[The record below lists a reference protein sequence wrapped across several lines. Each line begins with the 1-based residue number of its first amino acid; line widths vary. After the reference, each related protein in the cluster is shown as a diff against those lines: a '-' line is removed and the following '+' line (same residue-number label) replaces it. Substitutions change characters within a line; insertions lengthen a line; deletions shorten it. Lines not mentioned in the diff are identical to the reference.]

1 MNKSNAESS
10 GVRFRNWRE
19 LFPENFAFGA
29 KVPRL
34 TYPAPPCL
42 RLSLSSDGRPRR
54 DHALGARGI
63 LRRSAKG
70 EGKAAPGGG
79 GGGCRGG
86 LCGAARAFGFLSVC
100 VPLYLYMLIHK
111 CV

>member
-19 LFPENFAFGA
+19 LFPEIFALGA

-79 GGGCRGG
+79 GGGD
-86 LCGAARAFGFLSVC
+86 GAASVVRPGPSAFCLSMHLSIFIC
-100 VPLYLYMLIHK
+100 
-111 CV
+111 